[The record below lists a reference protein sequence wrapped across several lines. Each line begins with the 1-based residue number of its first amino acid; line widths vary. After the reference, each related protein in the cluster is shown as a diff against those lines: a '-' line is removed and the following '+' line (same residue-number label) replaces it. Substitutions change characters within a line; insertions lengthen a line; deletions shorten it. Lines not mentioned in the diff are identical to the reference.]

1 MHWGPDQQRACPWA
15 HRFLMLLRNPCLPA
29 VWTHVEQLGLLVLA
43 WLGAHL
49 HTVQVK
55 ECFPHKSTHC
65 SSGERHRARLG
76 NAGQVPLTRTH
87 RVIAVMFREME
98 QKMIQ
103 AWPPARKLTVQ
114 QHRAIQTVRG
124 TRAWKETTSKRIF
137 RKQKILLFSSS
148 FRVTE
153 KRAEGRDVSYASRP
167 SPSLHLDP
175 HLPAEWC
182 TCYHW

>member
-1 MHWGPDQQRACPWA
+1 
-15 HRFLMLLRNPCLPA
+15 MLLRNPCLPA

-103 AWPPARKLTVQ
+103 ARPPARKLTVQ

-153 KRAEGRDVSYASRP
+153 KRAEGRDFSYASRP

-182 TCYHW
+182 TCYHWWTYMNTSESP